1 MFSIFA
7 QFFLIPRICGWPTL
21 LSVSLSL
28 CLYAILTL
36 LIIAFHRSFKVWRSS
51 LASRY
56 EQQCQKSLHAFNLQ
70 LCDGVSVPMVRPG
83 TPTAGPGGV
92 GQSGS
97 DSLGASSTALNSPN
111 ANAGPT
117 PSVSIDHALKHGPG
131 VGFHLAF
138 VRRMPR
144 RLVAFL
150 EAYREEYRARRR
162 YCLQL
167 NDPTKKHR

>member
-1 MFSIFA
+1 MSALNRCISLGLNIWRPSFS
-7 QFFLIPRICGWPTL
+7 G
-21 LSVSLSL
+21 
-28 CLYAILTL
+28 
-36 LIIAFHRSFKVWRSS
+36 
-51 LASRY
+51 RY
-56 EQQCQKSLHAFNLQ
+56 EQQCQKTLHAFNLQ

-83 TPTAGPGGV
+83 TPAAGPGV

-97 DSLGASSTALNSPN
+97 DSHGTSSTALNSPN
-111 ANAGPT
+111 ASAGST
-117 PSVSIDHALKHGPG
+117 GNPSVSIDHALKHGPG

-150 EAYREEYRARRR
+150 EAYREEYRARRW

-167 NDPTKKHR
+167 NDHSKKQR